1 MSQPTYLV
9 PPAPYPANRMRRLRQ
24 HGWSRRLVAEHRL
37 APADLIQPLF
47 ILDGQGQRQ
56 AVDSMPGIERLS
68 VDLLLPVAERAM
80 ELGLP
85 AIALFPVTPVERKSE
100 DAREAWNDDNLMCRA
115 IRAIKRHCPDLGV
128 IADVALDPYT
138 SHGQDGLLR
147 DGVILNDE
155 TIAALVRQ
163 ATCLAGA
170 GCDIVAPSDMMDGR
184 IGEIRKGLDAAGLER
199 TMILSYAAKYASAF
213 YGPFREAVGS
223 AGALGKADKKTYQ
236 MDPANG
242 CEALREVALDIAE
255 AADMV
260 MIKPGLPYLDVIRR
274 VKDAFQLPTL
284 AYHVSGEYAMIKAAA
299 ERGWLDGEAAMLE
312 SLIAFKRAGADAI
325 LTYAALATAERL
337 RSAH

>member
-1 MSQPTYLV
+1 
-9 PPAPYPANRMRRLRQ
+9 MRRLRQ
-24 HGWSRRLVAEHRL
+24 YGWSRRLVAEHRL
-37 APADLIQPLF
+37 APADLIQPMF
-47 ILDGQGQRQ
+47 ILEGKGQRQ
-56 AVDSMPGIERLS
+56 AIDSMPGIERLS
-68 VDLLLPVAERAM
+68 VDLMVPVAERAM

-85 AIALFPVTPVERKSE
+85 AIALFPVTPVERKTE
-100 DAREAWNDDNLMCRA
+100 DACEAWNDDNLMCRA

-147 DGVILNDE
+147 DGAILNDE
-155 TIAALVRQ
+155 TIEALVRQ
-163 ATCLAGA
+163 ASCLAGA

-184 IGEIRKGLDAAGLER
+184 IGEIRRGLDAAGLER

-260 MIKPGLPYLDVIRR
+260 MIKPGLPYLDVIRL

-299 ERGWLDGEAAMLE
+299 ANGWLDGEAAMLE
-312 SLIAFKRAGADAI
+312 SLLAFKRAGADAV

-337 RSAH
+337 RARD